1 MLVLSRKLKQSIVIG
16 DDVEIT
22 VVEIRGDH
30 VRIAIS
36 APKRIPVFRKE
47 LYDEIHNANISA
59 TALTKEDVDRLI
71 PDISQTLPASPKPAK
86 KPKRK

>member
-16 DDVEIT
+16 DDVEVT

-47 LYDEIHNANISA
+47 LYDEIHNANVAA

-71 PDISQTLPASPKPAK
+71 PEIKTEDPRPKARAAKRAK
-86 KPKRK
+86 K